1 MKVIR
6 LGIAGLGT
14 VAQGVLEI
22 LHHNHKKIADRSGF
36 ELQVVRVA
44 SRTAKPDVDLLGA
57 EFTTDLGALIADDVD
72 VVVELIGG
80 EGRAKTLIEEALAAG
95 KGVATANKAV
105 IANYGAELFA
115 SNAVTPLKFEAAV
128 AGAIPIIQAIQQGLV
143 ANDFYRLVGIINGT
157 CNYILTAM
165 QEEGTQFT
173 DALATAQALGYAE
186 ADPSFDVDGIDA
198 GHKLAILAGLGFDG
212 SVDFSELHVEGITGV
227 TGQDIRY
234 AKELGFCIKHVG
246 IAKVGDDNRIE
257 ARVHP
262 ALIPENTL
270 FANVAGVTNAVLVD
284 SDAAGQTLFSGPGA
298 GGSATASAVVADV
311 VALGQTD
318 RIGGNGNRPKL
329 SLLPIAEVVC
339 ENYLRIPVRDQP
351 GVFADVASALSNH
364 GISIEAAIQ
373 KGATDEVVS
382 IVILTGSCVD
392 HELTQAMAEVS
403 ELTQIAGEIARIRV
417 ENLG

>member
-284 SDAAGQTLFSGPGA
+284 SDAAGQTLFSGP
-298 GGSATASAVVADV
+298 
-311 VALGQTD
+311 
-318 RIGGNGNRPKL
+318 
-329 SLLPIAEVVC
+329 
-339 ENYLRIPVRDQP
+339 
-351 GVFADVASALSNH
+351 
-364 GISIEAAIQ
+364 
-373 KGATDEVVS
+373 
-382 IVILTGSCVD
+382 
-392 HELTQAMAEVS
+392 
-403 ELTQIAGEIARIRV
+403 
-417 ENLG
+417 

>member
-1 MKVIR
+1 
-6 LGIAGLGT
+6 
-14 VAQGVLEI
+14 
-22 LHHNHKKIADRSGF
+22 
-36 ELQVVRVA
+36 
-44 SRTAKPDVDLLGA
+44 
-57 EFTTDLGALIADDVD
+57 
-72 VVVELIGG
+72 
-80 EGRAKTLIEEALAAG
+80 
-95 KGVATANKAV
+95 
-105 IANYGAELFA
+105 
-115 SNAVTPLKFEAAV
+115 
-128 AGAIPIIQAIQQGLV
+128 
-143 ANDFYRLVGIINGT
+143 
-157 CNYILTAM
+157 
-165 QEEGTQFT
+165 
-173 DALATAQALGYAE
+173 
-186 ADPSFDVDGIDA
+186 
-198 GHKLAILAGLGFDG
+198 
-212 SVDFSELHVEGITGV
+212 
-227 TGQDIRY
+227 
-234 AKELGFCIKHVG
+234 KHVG